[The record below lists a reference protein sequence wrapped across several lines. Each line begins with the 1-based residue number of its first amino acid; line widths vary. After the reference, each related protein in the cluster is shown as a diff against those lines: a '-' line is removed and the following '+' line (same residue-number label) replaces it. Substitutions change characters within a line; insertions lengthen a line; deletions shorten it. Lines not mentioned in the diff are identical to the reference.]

1 MEVSQVVLE
10 WQAQAR
16 VEGEA
21 RGRAEEMAR
30 AQAAA
35 LKLQRAQLL
44 RLLEAHLKAPLPPD
58 LVAMVQGQTDLS
70 VLIRWFDKV
79 LEATTLAEV
88 RAALGLV

>member
-16 VEGEA
+16 
-21 RGRAEEMAR
+21 AEEMAR
-30 AQAAA
+30 GQAAA

-44 RLLEAHLKAPLPPD
+44 RLLEVHLKSPLPAD
-58 LVAMVQGQTDLS
+58 LVAIVQRQSDLT
-70 VLIRWFDKV
+70 VLARWFDKA
-79 LEATTLAEV
+79 LEATTPVEV